1 MIYIINF
8 LFSVGLFARIIFLK
22 VCYMK
27 HDAICL
33 KMTPGSNAY
42 VTHAIYEYELIEKGK
57 KVIYKSEGT
66 TFLYP
71 RKGKRYKVLI
81 SKKDH
86 NKVVGYAEYIRDLC
100 MGSVCLS
107 VAILGLIGFLSGYY
121 VL

>member
-1 MIYIINF
+1 MMETIDIVCF

-33 KMTPGSNAY
+33 KITGTERSF
-42 VTHAIYEYELIEKGK
+42 VTFALYEYELTEKGK

-66 TFLYP
+66 TFFYP
-71 RKGKRYKVLI
+71 RKGKRYKVFI

-86 NKVVGYAEYIRDLC
+86 NKVVGYAEYIVTLC
-100 MGSVCLS
+100 MGCVCLS
-107 VAILGLIGFLSGYY
+107 VAILGLIW
-121 VL
+121 

>member
-33 KMTPGSNAY
+33 EMTPGSNAY
-42 VTHAIYEYELIEKGK
+42 VTHAIYEYELTEKGK
-57 KVIYKSEGT
+57 KVIYKSKGT
-66 TFLYP
+66 NFLYP
-71 RKGKRYKVLI
+71 RKVKRYKVLI
-81 SKKDH
+81 SKKNH
-86 NKVVGYAEYIRDLC
+86 NKVVGYAHYILILC
-100 MGSVCLS
+100 MGCVCFA
-107 VAILGLIGFLSGYY
+107 VATIGLIGFLSGYY

>member
-1 MIYIINF
+1 MMETIDIVCF

-33 KMTPGSNAY
+33 KRTGSGIKGF
-42 VTHAIYEYELIEKGK
+42 VTYAMYEYELTEKGK
-57 KVIYKSEGT
+57 KVIYKSVGT
-66 TFLYP
+66 TFLFP

-86 NKVVGYAEYIRDLC
+86 NKVVGYAEYIATLC
-100 MGSVCLS
+100 MGCVCLS
-107 VAILGLIGFLSGYY
+107 VAILGLIW
-121 VL
+121 

>member
-1 MIYIINF
+1 MIYIVGY
-8 LFSVGLFARIIFLK
+8 LMSAGLFARIIFLK

-33 KMTPGSNAY
+33 KITGTERNF
-42 VTHAIYEYELIEKGK
+42 VTFVLYEYELVEKGK

-66 TFLYP
+66 TFFYP

-86 NKVVGYAEYIRDLC
+86 NKVVGYAEYIVTLC
-100 MGSVCLS
+100 FACVPFIASTF
-107 VAILGLIGFLSGYY
+107 GLIVYFMP
-121 VL
+121 

>member
-1 MIYIINF
+1 MIYI
-8 LFSVGLFARIIFLK
+8 VGYLMSAGLLARIIFLK

-33 KMTPGSNAY
+33 KMTPGLNAY
-42 VTHAIYEYELIEKGK
+42 VTYAIYEYELTEKGK
-57 KVIYKSEGT
+57 KVIYKSKGT

-100 MGSVCLS
+100 MGSVLFIAS
-107 VAILGLIGFLSGYY
+107 TFGLIVYFMP
-121 VL
+121 